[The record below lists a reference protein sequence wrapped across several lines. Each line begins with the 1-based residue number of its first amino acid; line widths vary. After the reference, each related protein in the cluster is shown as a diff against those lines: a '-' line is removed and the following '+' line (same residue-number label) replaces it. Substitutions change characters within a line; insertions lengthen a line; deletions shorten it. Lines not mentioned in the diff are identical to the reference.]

1 MKRAVSYELFV
12 MGQVENVEQLSRGD
26 STHWKR
32 QYDSNTGKVVFKKK
46 HGYQTIEEAK
56 VQAIQFINDNPLCQK
71 AINIYK
77 CAHCNMYHIGHES
90 STTTLPALSIP
101 PLAIA

>member
-32 QYDSNTGKVVFKKK
+32 QYDPNTGKVVFKKK
-46 HGYQTIEEAK
+46 HGYDTVEEAK
-56 VQAIQFINDNPLCQK
+56 AMAVQLVKDRPWCEK
-71 AINIYK
+71 AVSVYR
-77 CAHCNMYHIGHES
+77 CAYCHKYHIGHES
-90 STTTLPALSIP
+90 SLTTASILQIQ
-101 PLAIA
+101 PLATA